1 MGFTVLVLDQNEN
14 PLEYLDS
21 EILEISQTSEIGEL
35 QTLSITYPL
44 DDENINKTRE
54 LFKIGNKI
62 WIPGTNG
69 LDPCLYV
76 ISNSTKYDY
85 WDKNHI
91 EIELE
96 EVLVELNYVELFQQY
111 SAETKTINKT
121 LLEEQFGKYYNIGT
135 VESCMGS
142 RGNVALNGTMTK
154 LELLRFIEEETSNI
168 FKTRYEK
175 DKNNNIIHRY
185 LDFLQP
191 GNAGKEHDTVI
202 DLSFNAE
209 NIEYEVDEGNTYRA
223 IAPEFSLNSNISAS
237 NVISSAGVG
246 SVASTEMTRADLQK
260 VINDWS
266 NLAVTKGQ
274 NIPMIIE
281 KQTNTDENGN
291 STETEVVTAYWAAPF
306 SKNKGELYIRDDV
319 NTGAEYEKIYS
330 RPDLAENE
338 QIITPKVGT
347 IQTSE
352 TNNYVIYN
360 RCANTLIDKRYPEI
374 NLNVD
379 LKDLEQVTSNN
390 NGFSL
395 YDRVFVKIPDY
406 ATLIRAQVEK
416 IVKDPQMPGETK
428 ITLGNAEVGTRIN
441 QIATSIQAQS
451 NITVRKGQDVTAI
464 LKTENSVLPGKYCS
478 ITVIK
483 AQSTTTS
490 TKTEYTNKTST
501 KTETVD
507 EYAYSRCGVSKDKKT
522 IMAIGKPST
531 SAESSRWG
539 YTYWKSVFKNRCPHC
554 GNATLVWDIWWAG
567 KNTNYGYSSCR
578 GNSEGGSIEGHI
590 FCKHCDADYGCVGG
604 NEHYSWSKY
613 KLTRVSGPVRSSE
626 AEAQKLR
633 SGKMTKK
640 TTKTKTITTKE
651 PKTVTVTNTDKGFTK
666 AYSMKTDSNG
676 VFKLRIN
683 LNKGEY
689 TLKFNFG
696 GDIEN
701 AASSKEAKL
710 IVK

>member
-111 SAETKTINKT
+111 SAETKTINRT

-135 VESCMGS
+135 VETCMGS

-154 LELLRFIEEETSNI
+154 LELLRYIEEETSNI

-175 DKNNNIIHRY
+175 DKDKNIIHRY

-191 GNAGKEHDTVI
+191 GNVGKEHDTVI

-223 IAPEFSLNSNISAS
+223 IAPEFSLTNNISSVSA
-237 NVISSAGVG
+237 SAGVG
-246 SVASTEMTRADLQK
+246 SVVSTEMTRADLQK

-266 NLAVTKGQ
+266 NLAVSKGQ

-281 KQTNTDENGN
+281 KQTSTDSNGN
-291 STETEVVTAYWAAPF
+291 TTENEVVTAYWAAPF
-306 SKNKGELYIRDDV
+306 SKKKGDLFIRDELD
-319 NTGAEYEKIYS
+319 TGVEYEKIYS

-338 QIITPKVGT
+338 QITTPKIGT

-374 NLNVD
+374 NLDVD
-379 LKDLEQVTSNN
+379 LNDLEQVTSNN
-390 NGFSL
+390 SGFSL
-395 YDRVFVKIPDY
+395 YDKVFVKIPDY
-406 ATLIRAQVEK
+406 EKLIRAQVLK
-416 IVKDPQMPGETK
+416 IVKNPQMPGETK
-428 ITLGNAEVGTRIN
+428 ITLGNADIGTRIN
-441 QIATSIQAQS
+441 QVATTIEAQS
-451 NITVRKGQDVTAI
+451 TYTIKKGQYVTAK
-464 LKTENSVLPGKYCS
+464 LKNADGPLTSKYCS

-483 AQSTTTS
+483 GSSTLTS
-490 TKTEYTNKTST
+490 SKTSY
-501 KTETVD
+501 KTVSNTTQKV
-507 EYAYSRCGVSKDKKT
+507 EYSYSKCGVSSDKKT

-531 SAESSRWG
+531 AAESSRWA

-554 GNATLVWDIWWAG
+554 GHASLVWDIWWAG

-578 GNSEGGSIEGHI
+578 GNSEGGSVEGHI
-590 FCKHCDADYGCVGG
+590 FCKHCDADYGVVGG
-604 NEHYSWSKY
+604 NEHYSWSNY

-626 AEAQKLR
+626 SEANKLKN
-633 SGKMTKK
+633 GKMVKITK
-640 TTKTKTITTKE
+640 TTTSKKVPNTT
-651 PKTVTVTNTDKGFTK
+651 TTTSTDKGFTK
-666 AYSMKTDSNG
+666 AYSKKTDGNG
-676 VFKLRIN
+676 DFSLKIN
-683 LNKGEY
+683 LAKGEY